1 MIDLARLC
9 LFCFTFLAFICQA
22 QSQSQPQSI
31 YDYDI
36 KQWTAADGLSNNSVR
51 ALTQDQQGFLWIGTL
66 TGLNRFDGNQFEVF
80 TAQANRHLISNVITR
95 LFTDSSG
102 YIWIGTRSGL
112 SGVNSATLKFER
124 YSILGEVTAIVE
136 VAPDEI
142 WVAADNLF
150 RIKEG
155 KISRV
160 EAVKEQ
166 VSQLEVTPH
175 HTWVSSSKYLYK
187 IARNGQV
194 ERLELPADLAQLSG
208 TIFAF

>member
-1 MIDLARLC
+1 
-9 LFCFTFLAFICQA
+9 LFCLAFFTLNTQA
-22 QSQSQPQSI
+22 QPQSI

-66 TGLNRFDGNQFEVF
+66 TGLNRFDGHQFELF
-80 TAQANRHLISNVITR
+80 TAQTNRHLISNAITR

-112 SGVNSATLKFER
+112 SGVNSASLKFDR
-124 YSILGEVTAIVE
+124 YPILGEVTSIVE
-136 VAPDEI
+136 VSADEI

-155 KISRV
+155 QISRV
-160 EAVKEQ
+160 EAVKEP
-166 VSQLEVTPH
+166 VNQLEVTPNH
-175 HTWVSSSKYLYK
+175 IW
-187 IARNGQV
+187 
-194 ERLELPADLAQLSG
+194 
-208 TIFAF
+208 